1 MAGSIDMA
9 ADVWQTFRQ
18 PDFRTQ
24 SLQRRQFW
32 IDQANVGQGNMPK
45 VAVVT
50 GANAGLGFETAKS
63 LVETG
68 YLVILEAVEQIETQ
82 TGIRNMA
89 VTMPLDLSSFKS
101 IQAFALDFKNRGI
114 GLDVLVNNAATMDI
128 PFSLTED
135 GFEMQFGVNHLGHF
149 LLTMELL
156 PLLNKSLQGR
166 VIVVSSLALYFSDGV
181 HYDRLRANVRYCH
194 FDCYARSKLANML
207 FVKALNRRLRQAK
220 SKVTVNAVHPG
231 VCYTAIFQNTSIMK
245 AITLPAGK
253 CLMRSPQE
261 GAITLLYLA

>member
-9 ADVWQTFRQ
+9 ADIWQTFRQ

-32 IDQANVGQGNMPK
+32 IDQANVRQGNMPK

-68 YLVILEAVEQIETQ
+68 YLVILACRSVTKGQEAVEQIETQ

-114 GLDVLVNNAATMDI
+114 GLDVLVN
-128 PFSLTED
+128 S
-135 GFEMQFGVNHLGHF
+135 
-149 LLTMELL
+149 
-156 PLLNKSLQGR
+156 
-166 VIVVSSLALYFSDGV
+166 
-181 HYDRLRANVRYCH
+181 
-194 FDCYARSKLANML
+194 
-207 FVKALNRRLRQAK
+207 
-220 SKVTVNAVHPG
+220 
-231 VCYTAIFQNTSIMK
+231 
-245 AITLPAGK
+245 K

-261 GAITLLYLA
+261 GAITLLYLALAPELDDVSGEYFFDQIPRKLSPIALDEKAQEELWAMSIQFTGVDVM